1 MCDDIVK
8 KKVSIMIPVYNE
20 EEVLPILYE
29 RLVSLIDFQN
39 SYEWEILFVNDGST
53 DQTLSLL
60 LQMHL
65 KDSRI
70 NDIDLSRNYG
80 KEIAMLAGFDYV
92 TGDCMI
98 NLDADLQ
105 DPPELIPEMLE
116 YWEQGYD
123 DVYAKRR
130 TREGESWMK
139 RWTAHVFYLILQK
152 TTNIK
157 LQRDTG
163 DFRLLDKKC
172 IDALRL
178 IRESQRYTKGLFS
191 WIGFKKKEI
200 LFDRPPRIAGS
211 TKWNYW
217 KLIGLAME
225 GLTSFTIS
233 PLRISSIL
241 GILVSLGSFVYMCWV
256 FGKAILYGDPVQ
268 GYPSL
273 MVVLLF
279 LGGVQLLSLGILG
292 EYVGRIFYE
301 TKQRPL
307 YFVRGYNDQKF

>member
-1 MCDDIVK
+1 MSDDIVK

-20 EEVLPILYE
+20 EEVLPFLYE
-29 RLVSLIDFQN
+29 RLVSLIDSQT
-39 SYEWEILFVNDGST
+39 SYKWEILFVNDGST
-53 DQTLSLL
+53 DNTLSIL
-60 LQMHL
+60 LQMHF

-70 NDIDLSRNYG
+70 NVIDLSRNYG

-139 RWTAHVFYLILQK
+139 RLTAHVFYLILQK

-163 DFRLLDKKC
+163 DFRLLDKNC
-172 IDALRL
+172 IEAL
-178 IRESQRYTKGLFS
+178 
-191 WIGFKKKEI
+191 
-200 LFDRPPRIAGS
+200 
-211 TKWNYW
+211 
-217 KLIGLAME
+217 
-225 GLTSFTIS
+225 
-233 PLRISSIL
+233 
-241 GILVSLGSFVYMCWV
+241 
-256 FGKAILYGDPVQ
+256 
-268 GYPSL
+268 
-273 MVVLLF
+273 
-279 LGGVQLLSLGILG
+279 
-292 EYVGRIFYE
+292 
-301 TKQRPL
+301 
-307 YFVRGYNDQKF
+307 